1 MSLEAE
7 RAVLGSLLRDH
18 TLMDDCFLTPV
29 DFTEDIEDNRLLFK
43 VLQFAKE
50 DSEGAPNPF
59 DPVVLVSRW
68 GGKLQEIGGMRR
80 LLTLYDS
87 VPSTDVF
94 GYYQRAV
101 RVDRIQ
107 QELADLGRQI
117 ARNGGGDLAE
127 LKSRM
132 EQLEELQQGDNNGGP
147 VHMAMLLEGHE
158 KVIAKRANSGGITG
172 ARAASEDFTQL
183 SKGHQIG
190 DLEILAGRPSMGKTL
205 YMVNDIEAVTASGW
219 ADAVFSLEMGALE
232 IVEQMAS
239 CIGGIKK
246 DRIASG
252 QMSDN
257 DWLRYGDA
265 LEIIA
270 GRDLYIDDLPG
281 ATVEYIRRQV
291 KALKKKHPGKRW
303 VIHIDFLQF
312 IQTEKAFESTKERI
326 GYITKY
332 LKRMARELQVCV
344 VCLSAVGR
352 NCEQRPD
359 KRPLMSDLRDSG
371 DIESDADIVTF
382 IYRDDYYYPESPK
395 KGFAE
400 IIVAKGRKIGT
411 GTFDMAF
418 LPGISR
424 FTNLD
429 KDQKYKLAEKVREHE
444 QGKKNTRR

>member
-1 MSLEAE
+1 MNLDAE
-7 RAVLGSLLRDH
+7 RALLGSLLKDH
-18 TLMDDCFLTPV
+18 TLMDDCFLVPA
-29 DFTEDIEDNRLLFK
+29 DFTEEEEDNRLLFK
-43 VLQFAKE
+43 VLQYAKE
-50 DSEGAPNPF
+50 HSDEAANPF
-59 DPVVLVSRW
+59 DPVVLVSKW
-68 GGKLQEIGGMRR
+68 GARLQRIGGLTR
-80 LLTLYDS
+80 LMALRDS
-87 VPSTDVF
+87 VPSTDSF
-94 GYYQRAV
+94 TYYQRAV
-101 RVDRIQ
+101 RTDRIQ
-107 QELADLGRQI
+107 QELAELGRQI
-117 ARNGGGDLAE
+117 ATNGGGDIAE
-127 LKSRM
+127 LKVKM
-132 EQLEELQQGDNNGGP
+132 EQLEELQQGDSDGGL
-147 VHMAMLLEGHE
+147 VHMATLLEGHE

-172 ARAASEDFTQL
+172 AKAASEDFTQL

-205 YMVNDIEAVTASGW
+205 YMANDVDAVTSSGW
-219 ADAVFSLEMGALE
+219 GDAVFSLEMGGME
-232 IVEQMAS
+232 IVEQIAS
-239 CIGGIKK
+239 CIGGIKR

-270 GRDLYIDDLPG
+270 GRLLYIDDRSG

-291 KALKKKHPGKRW
+291 KSLKKKHPGKRW

-312 IQTEKAFESTKERI
+312 IQTEKNFENTKERI

-332 LKRMARELQVCV
+332 LKRMARQLQVCV

-352 NCEQRPD
+352 SCEQRPD

-371 DIESDADIVTF
+371 DIESDADVVTF

-418 LPGISR
+418 VPSISR
-424 FTNLD
+424 FVNLD

-444 QGKKNTRR
+444 QQRKNRR

>member
-1 MSLEAE
+1 MNLDAE
-7 RAVLGSLLRDH
+7 RALLGSLLKDH
-18 TLMDDCFLTPV
+18 TLMDDCFLVPA
-29 DFTEDIEDNRLLFK
+29 DFTEEEEDNRLLFK
-43 VLQFAKE
+43 VLQYAKE
-50 DSEGAPNPF
+50 HSDEAANPF
-59 DPVVLVSRW
+59 DPVVLVSKW
-68 GGKLQEIGGMRR
+68 GARLQRIGGLTR
-80 LLTLYDS
+80 LMALRDS
-87 VPSTDVF
+87 VPSTDSF
-94 GYYQRAV
+94 TYYQRAV
-101 RVDRIQ
+101 RTDRIQ
-107 QELADLGRQI
+107 QELAELGRQI
-117 ARNGGGDLAE
+117 ATNGGGDIAE
-127 LKSRM
+127 LKAKM
-132 EQLEELQQGDNNGGP
+132 EQLEELQQGDSDGGL
-147 VHMAMLLEGHE
+147 VHMATLLEGHE

-172 ARAASEDFTQL
+172 AKAASEDFTQL

-205 YMVNDIEAVTASGW
+205 YMANDVDAVTSSGW
-219 ADAVFSLEMGALE
+219 GDAVFSLEMGGME
-232 IVEQMAS
+232 IVEQIAS
-239 CIGGIKK
+239 CIGGIKR

-270 GRDLYIDDLPG
+270 GRLLYIDDRSG

-291 KALKKKHPGKRW
+291 KSLKKKHPGKRW

-312 IQTEKAFESTKERI
+312 IQTEKNFENTKERI

-332 LKRMARELQVCV
+332 LKRMARQLQVCV

-352 NCEQRPD
+352 SCEQRPD

-371 DIESDADIVTF
+371 DIESDADVVTF

-418 LPGISR
+418 VPSISR
-424 FTNLD
+424 FVNLD

-444 QGKKNTRR
+444 QQRKNRR

>member
-1 MSLEAE
+1 MNLDAE
-7 RAVLGSLLRDH
+7 RASLGCLLIDH
-18 TLMDDCFLTPV
+18 TLMDDCILEPN
-29 DFTEDIEDNRLLFK
+29 DFTEDEEDNRLIFR
-43 VLQFAKE
+43 VLQYAKE
-50 DSEGAPNPF
+50 HSEGATNPF
-59 DPVVLVSRW
+59 DPVVLVSKW
-68 GGKLQEIGGMRR
+68 GARLQRIGGLSR
-80 LLTLYDS
+80 LMALRDA
-87 VPSTDVF
+87 VPSTEIF
-94 GYYQRAV
+94 PYYQQAV
-101 RVDRIQ
+101 RAERIQ
-107 QELADLGRQI
+107 QELVQLGRQI
-117 ARNGGGDLAE
+117 ATNGGGDIAE
-127 LKSRM
+127 LKAKM
-132 EQLEELQQGDNNGGP
+132 EQLEELQQGDNAGGP
-147 VHMAMLLEGHE
+147 VHMATLLEGHE

-172 ARAASEDFTQL
+172 ARAASEEFTQL
-183 SKGHQIG
+183 SKGHQEG

-205 YMVNDIEAVTASGW
+205 YMNNDVDAVTASGW
-219 ADAVFSLEMGALE
+219 GDAIFSLEMGALE

-239 CIGGIKK
+239 CIGGIKR

-257 DWLRYGDA
+257 DWIRYGDA

-270 GRDLYIDDLPG
+270 GRTLYIDDKAG
-281 ATVEYIRRQV
+281 ATVEYIRRQA
-291 KALKKKHPGKRW
+291 KKLKKKHPGKRW

-312 IQTEKAFESTKERI
+312 IQTEKNFSTTKERI

-332 LKRMARELQVCV
+332 LKRMAKELQVCV

-382 IYRDDYYYPESPK
+382 IYRDEYYYPESPK

-444 QGKKNTRR
+444 QQKTHRR

>member
-1 MSLEAE
+1 MNLDAE
-7 RAVLGSLLRDH
+7 RAVLGSLLKDH
-18 TLMDDCFLTPV
+18 SLIDDCFLAPV
-29 DFTEDIEDNRLLFK
+29 DFTEEEENNQLLFK

-50 DSEGAPNPF
+50 HSDGAPNPF

-68 GGKLQEIGGMRR
+68 GGRLQQIGGLKR
-80 LLTLYDS
+80 LMTLRDA
-87 VPSTDVF
+87 VPSTDSF
-94 GYYQRAV
+94 NYYQRAV
-101 RVDRIQ
+101 RTERVQ
-107 QELADLGRQI
+107 QELTELGIQI
-117 ARNGGGDLAE
+117 ATVRGGDLSE
-127 LKSRM
+127 LKAKM
-132 EQLEELQQGDNNGGP
+132 EQLEELQQGDNNGGL
-147 VHMAMLLEGHE
+147 VHMATLLEGHE

-172 ARAASEDFTQL
+172 AKAASEEFTKL

-205 YMVNDIEAVTASGW
+205 YMVNDVKAVTESGW
-219 ADAVFSLEMGALE
+219 GDAVFSLEMNGLE
-232 IVEQMAS
+232 IVEQLAS

-252 QMSDN
+252 QMSEN
-257 DWLRYGDA
+257 DWLRYGDS
-265 LEIIA
+265 LEVIA
-270 GRDLYIDDLPG
+270 GRHLYIDDLPG

-291 KALKKKHPGKRW
+291 KLLKKKNPGLRW

-312 IQTEKAFESTKERI
+312 IQTEKNFDSTKERI

-332 LKRMARELQVCV
+332 LKRMARELQVNV
-344 VCLSAVGR
+344 TCLSAVGR

-424 FTNLD
+424 FTNLTD
-429 KDQKYKLAEKVREHE
+429 DDKYKLAEKVREHE
-444 QGKKNTRR
+444 QQRPHRR